1 MKWKVNKDYFHI
13 PVLVEQALKYL
24 AIKPSGIYVDCTLG
38 GGSHS
43 YQIVSQLGDN
53 GRLIGIDWDE
63 QAIEIAKEK
72 LKPFGEKYNIVKSNF
87 GLISDVLFS
96 EGIKK
101 VNGML
106 LDLGVSSFQI
116 DIPERGFSYL
126 AEGQLDMRMSKST
139 KRTAAEIINT
149 ETQSQLSWIFKNYG
163 EERRSS
169 TISRAIV
176 TERQHKTIE
185 TTKQLTDI
193 IESVTPYDQRIK
205 TLARCY
211 QAVRI
216 ATNFELE
223 NLQNFLDQSID
234 LLLPGGRL
242 VIISFHSLED
252 RLVKNFF
259 TSQANPCDCPPELP
273 YCGCDK
279 KPTVKILTKK
289 VVIPL
294 DKEIQQNPRSRSSKL
309 RACEKI

>member
-1 MKWKVNKDYFHI
+1 MNKDYIHI
-13 PVLVEQALKYL
+13 PVLVNQVLKYL
-24 AIKPSGIYVDCTLG
+24 KINSSGLYVDCTLG

-43 YQIVSQLGDN
+43 YQIISQLKDDGK
-53 GRLIGIDWDE
+53 LIGIDWDD
-63 QAIEIAKEK
+63 QAIEIAKQK
-72 LKPFGEKYNIVKSNF
+72 LRQFEGKFKIVKSNF
-87 GLISDVLFS
+87 ASIRDVLLN
-96 EGIKK
+96 EGING
-101 VNGML
+101 VDGML

-126 AEGQLDMRMSKST
+126 AEGPLDMRMSKAT
-139 KRTAAEIINT
+139 ERTAADIIN
-149 ETQSQLSWIFKNYG
+149 EESQSQLSWIFKNYG
-163 EERRSS
+163 EERRSG
-169 TISRAIV
+169 TIARAII
-176 TERQHKTIE
+176 TKRQHKEIE
-185 TTKQLTDI
+185 TTKQFTDI

-259 TSQANPCDCPPELP
+259 NRQANPCDCPPELP
-273 YCGCDK
+273 YCACDK

-294 DKEIQQNPRSRSSKL
+294 DKEIQHNSRSRSSKL